1 MEWRSFLNDF
11 RIVVMKI
18 SLKRTLRKQA
28 GQGMTEYIII
38 VALIAVSA
46 IAVYASFGKT
56 IREQTS
62 GLTHEMSGTDS
73 TSDINDAR
81 AAATD
86 GKSQADKNKG
96 MGAYGSEGSLA
107 TGNK

>member
-1 MEWRSFLNDF
+1 
-11 RIVVMKI
+11 MKI
-18 SLKRTLRKQA
+18 SFTRRNQKQL

-56 IREQTS
+56 IRQQTA

-73 TSDINDAR
+73 TTDINDAR
-81 AAATD
+81 TAATNA
-86 GKSQADKNKG
+86 KTEADKSKG
-96 MGAYGSEGSLA
+96 MGAYGSEGNLD

>member
-1 MEWRSFLNDF
+1 
-11 RIVVMKI
+11 
-18 SLKRTLRKQA
+18 
-28 GQGMTEYIII
+28 MTEYIII

-56 IREQTS
+56 IREQTA

-73 TSDINDAR
+73 TDDITEAR
-81 AAATD
+81 NAATD
-86 GKSQADKNKG
+86 AKAQADKKKG
-96 MGAYGSEGSLA
+96 MGAYGSDGSLT

>member
-1 MEWRSFLNDF
+1 
-11 RIVVMKI
+11 MKI

>member
-1 MEWRSFLNDF
+1 ME
-11 RIVVMKI
+11 I
-18 SLKRTLRKQA
+18 SHIRRKSKQR

-56 IREQTS
+56 IRQQTA

-73 TSDINDAR
+73 TVDITAAR
-81 AAATD
+81 AAATNAKD
-86 GKSQADKNKG
+86 AADKNKG
-96 MGAYGSEGSLA
+96 MGAYGSDGNLD
-107 TGNK
+107 TGNGK